1 MSYEELSEEEKN
13 EIGEQMIKNV
23 IGPLS
28 KIVESTLSP
37 EFSEEIKKVTLELH
51 SNLGTIVE
59 KEFDNVEDAIDF
71 LDDVDASVF
80 EVLDAV
86 KLTDNPHSG
95 KHLQ

>member
-1 MSYEELSEEEKN
+1 MSYEELSEEKKN

-28 KIVESTLSP
+28 EIVESTLSP
-37 EFSEEIKKVTLELH
+37 EFSEEIKKVVLELH

-59 KEFDNVEDAIDF
+59 KEFDNVEDAMDF
-71 LDDVDASVF
+71 LDDVDVSVF

-86 KLTDNPHSG
+86 KLTDNPHSE